1 MSGSAPG
8 RRRAARP
15 AAMPIQVLPQTLI
28 NQIAAGEVVV
38 NMASVVKE
46 LVENA
51 LDAAARHIE
60 VAVSADLRDATIT
73 DDGHGM
79 DRDDAELALQ
89 RHATSKIRRA
99 EDLFDLRTR
108 GFRGEALP
116 SIASVARLELTTRP
130 ANALAGTRIVVE
142 GGAIDRIEPT
152 GCPVGTRIA
161 VRDLFFNTPARRKF
175 LKSATS
181 ELNAVLHLVTRQA
194 LAAPEVAFRVVREG
208 ETMIELAPDQSLADR
223 LRDVAG
229 ARVGDRLLEVD
240 HVSPA
245 ARVRGVLAPPQTD
258 SRGDRRGEFL
268 FVNNRPFSSRALSA
282 AIEQACRGFIMV
294 GRFPIFALFIDV
306 EPGDVDINVHP
317 TKEEVRFRD
326 ERAIAGACHHAVK
339 ATLEAHGFTPE
350 LSLDDITPRSSQSSE
365 VVVLPSMRPAP
376 AFASP
381 QELPGFFTRAETI
394 ARPDARL
401 PAHQLDIVAATRAL
415 APRSPA
421 PVAPTVVHASPNER
435 PAPDFWNRSAELE
448 VLGQIADTFVIARF
462 GEDLLVVDQHAA
474 HERLR
479 YLQLRDRPRDT
490 PAQMLLVPLV
500 LEPPPDRLGA
510 FELLRPHLAELGFA
524 IESFGPRTWSITAVP
539 TDLAGLDVA
548 RIVLDLLD
556 EIDDAPAMDRLEDL
570 RDRVLIRAA
579 CHSSVRGGDRLTQG
593 EMAAL
598 LDAMRA
604 HQLSLTCPHGRP
616 TVLRLGREELEKR
629 FGR

>member
-1 MSGSAPG
+1 
-8 RRRAARP
+8 
-15 AAMPIQVLPQTLI
+15 MPIQVLPQTLI

-60 VAVSADLRDATIT
+60 VAVSADLRDVTIT

-116 SIASVARLELTTRP
+116 SIASVSRMELITRP
-130 ANALAGTRIVVE
+130 ANALAGTRVVVE
-142 GGAIDRIEPT
+142 GGAIHRIEPHGSAT
-152 GCPVGTRIA
+152 GTRIA
-161 VRDLFFNTPARRKF
+161 IRDLFYNTPARRKF

-208 ETMIELAPDQSLADR
+208 QALLELPPDQPLGER

-229 ARVGDRLLEVD
+229 ARVGDRLLDID
-240 HVSPA
+240 HATA
-245 ARVRGVLAPPQTD
+245 ARVHGVLAPPQTD

-268 FVNNRPFSSRALSA
+268 FVNNRPFSSRTLSA
-282 AIEQACRGFIMV
+282 AIEQACRGFLMV
-294 GRFPIFALFIDV
+294 GRFPIFALFVEI

-350 LSLDDITPRSSQSSE
+350 MHLDDATPLASPDHTPS
-365 VVVLPSMRPAP
+365 LPSMRPPSAFRAP
-376 AFASP
+376 GFTPSQGATP
-381 QELPGFFTRAETI
+381 QELPGFFTRADII
-394 ARPDARL
+394 ARPMAQA
-401 PAHQLDIVAATRAL
+401 PAHALDIVAAARA
-415 APRSPA
+415 AGAMASSPPRA
-421 PVAPTVVHASPNER
+421 ATKEIIHASPDER
-435 PAPDFWNRSAELE
+435 PAVGFWSQSAELE
-448 VLGQIADTFVIARF
+448 VLGQIADTFIVARF
-462 GEDLLVVDQHAA
+462 GTDLLVIDQHAA

-479 YLQLRDRPRDT
+479 YLELRARPRDT
-490 PAQMLLVPLV
+490 HAQLLLVPLV
-500 LEPPPDRLGA
+500 LEVPPDRLGA
-510 FELLRPHLAELGFA
+510 FEALRPRLEALGFA
-524 IESFGPRTWSITAVP
+524 LEPFGPRAWSINAVP
-539 TDLAGLDVA
+539 MDLAGLDAV
-548 RIVLDLLD
+548 RIVMDLLD
-556 EIDDAPAMDRLEDL
+556 EAEDAPAMDRLDDL

-579 CHSSVRGGDRLTQG
+579 CHSSIRGGDRLTHG

-598 LDAMRA
+598 LDRMRA